1 MFQPRLNLKKQAE
14 RNTRRDHLT
23 ALYDN
28 ALLRE
33 LVYAADF
40 NLCVSP
46 RCTTCGSL
54 EFVENVFRCV
64 TGSKKEFKS
73 SHEFI
78 NQARALDVQM
88 QIANALATVEPP
100 DEVSASIEPPAI
112 LLILAA
118 HDVIKSAAFNAALLG
133 NGSNIEHR
141 SLKDILGDSWAG
153 DVLSLMQGRYERR
166 LARTELRQRQEA
178 AAREQRTADHEERQ
192 RARQQRKEIR
202 DREFHARG
210 VPPSKR

>member
-1 MFQPRLNLKKQAE
+1 MFQPRLNLEKQAE
-14 RNTRRDHLT
+14 RNTRRDYLS

-33 LVYAADF
+33 LVYAAEF

-46 RCTTCGSL
+46 QCTTCGSL

-64 TGSKKEFKS
+64 TGSKREFKS
-73 SHEFI
+73 SLEFI
-78 NQARALDVQM
+78 DQARALDVQM
-88 QIANALATVEPP
+88 QIASALATVEPP

-118 HDVIKSAAFNAALLG
+118 HDVIKNAAFVG
-133 NGSNIEHR
+133 DGHNGENR
-141 SLKDILGDSWAG
+141 PLKDILGDSWAG
-153 DVLSLMQGRYERR
+153 DVLSRMQGRYERR
-166 LARTELRQRQEA
+166 LARVELRQQQEA
-178 AAREQRTADHEERQ
+178 AASRQRAEDREQRQ
-192 RARQQRKEIR
+192 RTRQQNKEIR

>member
-1 MFQPRLNLKKQAE
+1 MFQPRLNRNEQAK
-14 RNTRRDHLT
+14 RNARRDHLT
-23 ALYDN
+23 VLYDN

-46 RCTTCGSL
+46 QCTTCGSL
-54 EFVENVFRCV
+54 EFIENVFRCV
-64 TGSKKEFKS
+64 TGSKQEFKS

-78 NQARALDVQM
+78 DQAKDLDVQM

-100 DEVSASIEPPAI
+100 DEVSSSIEPPAI

-118 HDVIKSAAFNAALLG
+118 HDVIKNAAFNAAFLG
-133 NGSNIEHR
+133 DGRNIEHR
-141 SLKDILGDSWAG
+141 SLKGILGDSWAG

-166 LARTELRQRQEA
+166 LARLELRQQQEA
-178 AAREQRTADHEERQ
+178 AARKQRAEDREQRQ
-192 RARQQRKEIR
+192 RTRQQRKEVR

>member
-1 MFQPRLNLKKQAE
+1 MFQPRLNQNKQAE
-14 RNTRRDHLT
+14 RNTRRDHLI

-46 RCTTCGSL
+46 QCTTCGSL
-54 EFVENVFRCV
+54 EFIENVFRCV
-64 TGSKKEFKS
+64 TGSKQEFKS

-78 NQARALDVQM
+78 DQARVLDVQRR
-88 QIANALATVEPP
+88 IANALATVEPP
-100 DEVSASIEPPAI
+100 DEVSSSIEPPAI

-118 HDVIKSAAFNAALLG
+118 HDVIKNAAFVG
-133 NGSNIEHR
+133 DGRNGENR
-141 SLKDILGDSWAG
+141 SLKGILGDSWAG
-153 DVLSLMQGRYERR
+153 DVLSRMQGRYERR
-166 LARTELRQRQEA
+166 LARLELRQQQEA
-178 AAREQRTADHEERQ
+178 AASRQRAEDREQRQ
-192 RARQQRKEIR
+192 RTRQQNKEIR